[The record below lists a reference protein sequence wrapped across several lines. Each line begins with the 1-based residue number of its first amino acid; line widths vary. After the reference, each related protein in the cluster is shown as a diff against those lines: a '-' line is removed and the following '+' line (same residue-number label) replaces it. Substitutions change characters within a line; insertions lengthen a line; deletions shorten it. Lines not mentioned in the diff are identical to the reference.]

1 LDTEQNDA
9 DDQLDAVADPE
20 TGSEDQSGDQAP
32 DPGHSGEG
40 DGKPEYF
47 LEVDDRTRYKTQ
59 DAARQGIQESNAK
72 LREYRDI
79 GSPEELKAV
88 REENARLKRSHQE
101 LVGNE
106 PDPDRPKRK
115 IDSLDPKVRKE
126 WEESRPVMEE
136 MFDGRYMS
144 REDFRREQDARFTA
158 KTDRALD
165 EILESSGRSLDQYQ
179 KNRIRASAQQAM
191 HDPKI
196 LSESSY
202 RKHLPPTILAISP
215 NWWPP
220 IWCRKESSV
229 KKPTNLNPHSD
240 AERTGNSVVKKISAW
255 LPPGLRPERKRLH
268 NSPRRHLMEGAR
280 QQLRASKHSP
290 YSSQALVSRNF
301 GRILRRSLVEPD
313 SSAEGAKGL

>member
-1 LDTEQNDA
+1 MDTEQNDA
-9 DDQLDAVADPE
+9 DEQLDAVADPE
-20 TGSEDQSGDQAP
+20 TGPEDQSGDQAP

-106 PDPDRPKRK
+106 PDPDSPKRK

-126 WEESRPVMEE
+126 WEDSRPVMEE

-158 KTDRALD
+158 RTDRALD
-165 EILESSGRSLDQYQ
+165 GILQTADRNLNQFE

-191 HDPKI
+191 RDPNDP
-196 LSESSY
+196 LGVE
-202 RKHLPPTILAISP
+202 L
-215 NWWPP
+215 
-220 IWCRKESSV
+220 
-229 KKPTNLNPHSD
+229 
-240 AERTGNSVVKKISAW
+240 
-255 LPPGLRPERKRLH
+255 
-268 NSPRRHLMEGAR
+268 
-280 QQLRASKHSP
+280 
-290 YSSQALVSRNF
+290 SQAYTADDPSNFAKLVAANMVPQEIAGAEADKPKSTQ
-301 GRILRRSLVEPD
+301 RRGADGKFRSTADREAAARLEAGAHKASQLPKAPPDGGGTAGISTEQTLVEIKPG
-313 SSAEGAKGL
+313 SRIALLKQNIQTALGR

>member
-1 LDTEQNDA
+1 MDTEPNDA

-32 DPGHSGEG
+32 EPGHSGEG

-47 LEVDDRTRYKTQ
+47 LEIDERTRYRTQ

-72 LREYRDI
+72 LTEYREI

-106 PDPDRPKRK
+106 PDPDSPKRK

-136 MFDGRYMS
+136 MLDDRYMS
-144 REDFRREQDARFTA
+144 KEDFRREQDAKFTA
-158 KTDRALD
+158 KTDRELD
-165 EILESSGRSLDQYQ
+165 VILQAADRNLNQYE

-191 HDPKI
+191 HDPNDP
-196 LSESSY
+196 LG
-202 RKHLPPTILAISP
+202 
-215 NWWPP
+215 
-220 IWCRKESSV
+220 V
-229 KKPTNLNPHSD
+229 KL
-240 AERTGNSVVKKISAW
+240 
-255 LPPGLRPERKRLH
+255 
-268 NSPRRHLMEGAR
+268 
-280 QQLRASKHSP
+280 
-290 YSSQALVSRNF
+290 SQAFTADDPSHFAKLVAANMVPQGIVGEEADKPKSTQ
-301 GRILRRSLVEPD
+301 RRGAD
-313 SSAEGAKGL
+313 GKFRSAEDRDAAARLEAGAQKASQLPKAPPDGGGTATIAGEQTQPVLKPGSRIPKLRENIAALLGRT